1 MGAGTQVPTKT
12 LERIL
17 EACERLLADNDW
29 FADRPYSWRVELE
42 RMREEIAEEL
52 EARRGSQ
59 AA

>member
-1 MGAGTQVPTKT
+1 MAARTEVPTET

-17 EACERLLADNDW
+17 QACERLLADNDW

-42 RMREEIAEEL
+42 RMREELAEQL
-52 EARRGSQ
+52 EERRGSR